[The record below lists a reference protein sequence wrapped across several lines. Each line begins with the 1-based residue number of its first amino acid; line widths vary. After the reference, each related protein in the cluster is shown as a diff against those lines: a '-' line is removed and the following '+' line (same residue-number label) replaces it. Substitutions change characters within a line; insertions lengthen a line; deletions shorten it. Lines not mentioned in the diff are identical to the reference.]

1 MLVVQRVFGAK
12 RTNLHEKYDYPLWR
26 ALRSLGCAPLRDG
39 VHLLV
44 WADSVMVHRSIFP
57 GRPEC
62 EAYAAIHGGIIVRLW
77 PTVDRVASSMSR
89 TNSPATLMKPS
100 QRLASVSP
108 TSVSMLKTRV
118 GL

>member
-1 MLVVQRVFGAK
+1 MTPAQKIEAELTAIQ
-12 RTNLHEKYDYPLWR
+12 
-26 ALRSLGCAPLRDG
+26 RDG

-77 PTVDRVASSMSR
+77 PHLPEPVGDS
-89 TNSPATLMKPS
+89 
-100 QRLASVSP
+100 SP
-108 TSVSMLKTRV
+108 T
-118 GL
+118 